1 MLLSVLYLAS
11 WSCCISC
18 VLIVNCMLIYFRSE
32 VVKEAIHKQGLKDPI
47 SVSLANDNSV
57 DASGMRSSPCLTDG
71 GDSLAQASPPS
82 ASICLM
88 STSDSSNIVQNNSSC
103 SPDLRVHQKI
113 TLCAPVV
120 DKEGKSELVVT
131 HRPKSVGRNAEAH
144 AALSSF
150 EAMLGTLTRTK
161 ESIGR
166 ATRVAIDCAKFGVAS
181 KVGYCCF
188 EFTQKRHH

>member
-1 MLLSVLYLAS
+1 MLT
-11 WSCCISC
+11 
-18 VLIVNCMLIYFRSE
+18 YFRPE
-32 VVKEAIHKQGLKDPI
+32 VGKEVIHKQGLKDPD

-71 GDSLAQASPPS
+71 GDSLAPSSPPN
-82 ASICLM
+82 ASICHM
-88 STSDSSNIVQNNSSC
+88 STSDSSNIVQNNSSY

-113 TLCAPVV
+113 TSCVPVV
-120 DKEGKSELVVT
+120 DKEGKSESLVT
-131 HRPKSVGRNAEAH
+131 QRPKSVDGNAEAH
-144 AALSSF
+144 CDLSSF

-181 KVGYCCF
+181 KV
-188 EFTQKRHH
+188 